1 MMLAM
6 VHDDWF
12 CSVTAQC
19 NCSTHVPNAP
29 TPKTETS
36 IQDSTDARA
45 ETTDAACLQRAGPVV
60 LSKKTCSDNVYTNMY
75 CFGICAFNYHKA
87 EYTKLEELQIHLGNL
102 AVEQARAK

>member
-19 NCSTHVPNAP
+19 NCSTHVLNAP

-45 ETTDAACLQRAGPVV
+45 ETTDAAGLQRAGQVV
-60 LSKKTCSDNVYTNMY
+60 LSRKTCSDKVYANMHG
-75 CFGICAFNYHKA
+75 FGICAFKYHKA
-87 EYTKLEELQIHLGNL
+87 EYTKLEDLQIHLGIL
-102 AVEQARAK
+102 AVVQAKAK